1 MLLESRVADEVDDF
15 DNNTVDDADISVE
28 VRVSDETEVIGSC
41 SSVDETGMPLE
52 SRSLDTIDD
61 TDWNMD
67 AVKVCDGF
75 KNISELELV
84 DSPKIS
90 DETEVDEMEGWDKL
104 LDVRKVGITFADNSD
119 VWLDRTEVWNK
130 LGLSDEAEVS
140 TIGLCEE
147 RTDSIRDKL
156 VAETKFSDDGVN
168 VWNIVELFDVVTFTE
183 NERLADGVKTSVGTR

>member
-1 MLLESRVADEVDDF
+1 
-15 DNNTVDDADISVE
+15 
-28 VRVSDETEVIGSC
+28 
-41 SSVDETGMPLE
+41 MPLE

-168 VWNIVELFDVVTFTE
+168 LWNIVELFDVVTFTE